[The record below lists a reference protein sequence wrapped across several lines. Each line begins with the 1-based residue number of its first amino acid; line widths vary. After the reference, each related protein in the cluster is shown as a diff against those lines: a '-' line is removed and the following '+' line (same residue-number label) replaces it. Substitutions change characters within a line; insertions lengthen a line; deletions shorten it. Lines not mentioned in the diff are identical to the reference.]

1 MTVYWP
7 DNELKEPDDVPEGW
21 DEMMPTENIN
31 FNGCDDRCM
40 SSALYEIQY
49 FLLTHD
55 IHYTFYDA
63 RIRRAFH
70 AVKEARRMKY
80 VTRNLV
86 EDWVDET
93 GKIVLIGDAAHPVIV
108 SRTKSI

>member
-49 FLLTHD
+49 FLLTTTS
-55 IHYTFYDA
+55 ITPFM
-63 RIRRAFH
+63 IPGF
-70 AVKEARRMKY
+70 
-80 VTRNLV
+80 
-86 EDWVDET
+86 
-93 GKIVLIGDAAHPVIV
+93 GAH
-108 SRTKSI
+108 STQ